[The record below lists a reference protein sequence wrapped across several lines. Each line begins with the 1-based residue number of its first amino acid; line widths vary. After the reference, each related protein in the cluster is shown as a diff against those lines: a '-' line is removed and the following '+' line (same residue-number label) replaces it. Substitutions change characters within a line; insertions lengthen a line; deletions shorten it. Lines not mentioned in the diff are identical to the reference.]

1 AEDEDASSDCFAAA
15 ALSAACR
22 ADSNASPAEVS
33 AFAALASALLDDMPA
48 FLADVSASPAFFFAS
63 SA

>member
-1 AEDEDASSDCFAAA
+1 MHP
-15 ALSAACR
+15 LL
-22 ADSNASPAEVS
+22 EVS
-33 AFAALASALLDDMPA
+33 AFAALSSALLADMPA

>member
-1 AEDEDASSDCFAAA
+1 
-15 ALSAACR
+15 
-22 ADSNASPAEVS
+22 
-33 AFAALASALLDDMPA
+33 MPA